1 MVSMHCITGL
11 VGEFRPSLYAA
22 LGFTSP
28 VNASSENLLV
38 SFLLQ
43 TLSLRI
49 KHFESEIAGDYVHTV
64 GRIAGDIRCIS
75 LYVME
80 TVNFFLIHI
89 SWYMGHF

>member
-1 MVSMHCITGL
+1 MSV
-11 VGEFRPSLYAA
+11 
-22 LGFTSP
+22 LGGVDVTVHSK
-28 VNASSENLLV
+28 VE
-38 SFLLQ
+38 
-43 TLSLRI
+43 LSLRI